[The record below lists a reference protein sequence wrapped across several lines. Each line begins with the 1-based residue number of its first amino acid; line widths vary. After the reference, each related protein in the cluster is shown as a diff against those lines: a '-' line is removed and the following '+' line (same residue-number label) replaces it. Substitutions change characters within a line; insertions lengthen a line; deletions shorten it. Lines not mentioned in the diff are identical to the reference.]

1 MHGVHMTSRSPIPAA
16 PSCLVQLLLVPA
28 LFYLGARL
36 SLAFS
41 LQPGAVVV
49 LWMPNGV
56 LLAALLHYGLRRF
69 LPFAGTV
76 LLAEVAADYPAY
88 PVSEALLYGLI
99 NLGEATAAWWILRRW
114 RFDPS
119 FAAPADLGRFLL
131 AGPAIAAF
139 CAAVAATGVN
149 LLDERSGIGAL
160 SFLRLYW
167 FSDGVGLLLAT
178 PLVLSLWPAGSG
190 ARVAAIPLQWYDL
203 VVGIVAL
210 GVLSMFLMSQD
221 AAFAGW
227 PVRPILLL
235 PFVFYAS
242 VRLTPRSTT
251 MVITLFAIAL
261 LFVAH
266 NGQRPYGDIPMHQT
280 AIQVQ
285 QFLTIMAVGG
295 LGIASL
301 LAQLRANVAHLES
314 RVADRTAQLR
324 AANERLLQMAVTDPL
339 TGLANRRALNETLQR
354 EIERSRRHGHAL
366 GVVLFDIDR
375 FKAVN
380 DTYGHGAGDRVLR
393 HVAEVAAGIVR
404 ASDLLGRYGGEE
416 FLLLAPETDR
426 SKALY
431 LAERIRT
438 VLHDTAVQVDHTTI
452 HVSASFGVALLQ
464 ESDRDAAALI
474 ARADAALYAAKAAGR
489 DQVIVAP

>member
-1 MHGVHMTSRSPIPAA
+1 MSRRPIPLAS
-16 PSCLVQLLLVPA
+16 PDFVQLILVPA
-28 LFYLGARL
+28 LFYLGAKL

-56 LLAALLHYGLRRF
+56 LLAALLHYGLRRYV
-69 LPFAGTV
+69 PFAGIV

-119 FAAPADLGRFLL
+119 FASPADLGRFLL
-131 AGPAIAAF
+131 AAPAISAF
-139 CAAVAATGVN
+139 CAAAAATGVH
-149 LLDERSGIGAL
+149 LLDERSGLGAL

-178 PLVLSLWPAGSG
+178 PLVLSLWPVGSG
-190 ARVAAIPLQWYDL
+190 VRVATIPLQWYDL
-203 VVGIVAL
+203 VVGIVAV
-210 GVLSMFLMSQD
+210 GVLSMFLMSHD
-221 AAFAGW
+221 AMFAGW
-227 PVRPILLL
+227 PVRPVLLL
-235 PFVFYAS
+235 PFVLYAS

-251 MVITLFAIAL
+251 MVITLFSIAL
-261 LFVAH
+261 LFVAQ

-324 AANERLLQMAVTDPL
+324 AANEQLQQIAVTDLL
-339 TGLANRRALNETLQR
+339 TGLANRRALNETMQR
-354 EIERSRRHGHAL
+354 EIERSRRHGHPLA
-366 GVVLFDIDR
+366 VILFDIDR

-380 DTYGHGAGDRVLR
+380 DTYGHGVGDLVLR
-393 HVAEVAAGIVR
+393 HVAGIAAGIVR
-404 ASDLLGRYGGEE
+404 GSDLLGRYGGEE
-416 FLLLAPETDR
+416 FLVLLPGRDLDGAMPV
-426 SKALY
+426 
-431 LAERIRT
+431 AERIRAAIEHKALSCNGHAVSMT
-438 VLHDTAVQVDHTTI
+438 VSV
-452 HVSASFGVALLQ
+452 GVAARRPR
-464 ESDRDAAALI
+464 ERDPEAAV
-474 ARADAALYAAKAAGR
+474 ARADKALYAAKRAGR
-489 DQVIVAP
+489 NRVEAAPEED